1 MGTTI
6 NTLAIIQARM
16 SSTRLPGKVLKLLAG
31 KPVLDHVVRR
41 VQQCKN
47 ISKVVVATSIDESDS
62 IIQSWCEENKIICYR
77 GSLNDVLDRFYQAA
91 KIYNEK
97 NILRITADCPAI
109 DYTILDEVIERH
121 HQGDYDYYGLK
132 GDFPD
137 GLDCTVISYN
147 ALSKAWMNAKLD
159 SEREHVG
166 PYIEN
171 HPELFKLGG
180 YEKFKN
186 LSHLRWT
193 LDEPN
198 DYEFL
203 KIVFDELYEINN
215 FFGHELILDLLKQ
228 KPNLNDINNQIIR
241 NEGYL
246 NSIKNDKIIKL

>member
-31 KPVLDHVVRR
+31 KPVLEHVVRR
-41 VQQCKN
+41 VQQSN
-47 ISKVVVATSIDESDS
+47 YVNKVVVATSIDESDNL
-62 IIQSWCEENKIICYR
+62 IENWSKENNIDCYR
-77 GSLNDVLDRFYQAA
+77 GSLNDVLDRFYQVA
-91 KIYNEK
+91 KLYK
-97 NILRITADCPAI
+97 AKDILRITADCPAI

-121 HQGDYDYYGLK
+121 QQGDYDYYGLK

-166 PYIEN
+166 PYIEK

-193 LDEPN
+193 LDESN
-198 DYEFL
+198 DYDFL
-203 KIVFDELYEINN
+203 KIIFDELYKINN
-215 FFGHELILDLLKQ
+215 YFGHELILDLLKQ
-228 KPNLNDINNQIIR
+228 KPSLNMINNQIIR

-246 NSIKNDKIIKL
+246 NSIKNDKIIK

>member
-31 KPVLDHVVRR
+31 KPVLEHVVRR
-41 VQQCKN
+41 VQQSSYVN
-47 ISKVVVATSIDESDS
+47 KVVVATSVDESDNL
-62 IIQSWCEENKIICYR
+62 IENWSKENNIDCYR
-77 GSLNDVLDRFYQAA
+77 GSLNDVLDRFYQVA
-91 KIYNEK
+91 KLYK
-97 NILRITADCPAI
+97 AKDILRITADCPAI
-109 DYTILDEVIERH
+109 DYTILDEVIKRH
-121 HQGDYDYYGLK
+121 QQGDYDYYSLK

-137 GLDCTVISYN
+137 GLDCTVISYK

-166 PYIEN
+166 PYIEK
-171 HPELFKLGG
+171 HPELFKSGG

-203 KIVFDELYEINN
+203 KIVFDELYKINN
-215 FFGHELILDLLKQ
+215 YFGYELILSLIKQ
-228 KPNLNDINNQIIR
+228 KPYLNNINNKIIR

-246 NSIKNDKIIKL
+246 NSIKNDKIIK

>member
-1 MGTTI
+1 MNTI
-6 NTLAIIQARM
+6 AIVQARM

-47 ISKVVVATSIDESDS
+47 ISKVVVATSIDESDTL
-62 IIQSWCEENKIICYR
+62 IQSWCEENNIICYR

-91 KIYNEK
+91 KIYNAK
-97 NILRITADCPAI
+97 NILRITADCPVI

-121 HQGDYDYYGLK
+121 QQGDYDYYGLK

-137 GLDCTVISYN
+137 GLDCTVLSYK
-147 ALSKAWMNAKLD
+147 ALSTAWFNAKLY

-166 PYIEN
+166 PYIEK

-198 DYEFL
+198 DYDFL
-203 KIVFDELYEINN
+203 KIIFDELYKINN
-215 FFGHELILDLLKQ
+215 YFGHELILDLLKQ
-228 KPNLNDINNQIIR
+228 KPNLNKINNQVTR

-246 NSIKNDKIIKL
+246 NSIKHDKIIK